1 MSTPGSLVG
10 AVCISSRSIVP
21 VLYYFYRP
29 FELLKVSS
37 TLPERATNEDAL
49 SLFGH
54 NSDCTE
60 K

>member
-21 VLYYFYRP
+21 VLYSFYRP

-54 NSDCTE
+54 NSD
-60 K
+60 